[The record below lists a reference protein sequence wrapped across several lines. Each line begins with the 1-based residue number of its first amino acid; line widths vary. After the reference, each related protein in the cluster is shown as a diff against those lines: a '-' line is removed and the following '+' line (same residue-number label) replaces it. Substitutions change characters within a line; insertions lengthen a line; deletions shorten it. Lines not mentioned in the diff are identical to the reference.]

1 MRTSRSSSSLAV
13 LALSGLTALAAAG
26 CAGDPSSQENDFTS
40 AVATLLDFA
49 FDGEIVTAAGAN
61 PTGAIRAQLLYTV
74 GTFNGEK
81 GVSRLN
87 AVKLTSLVTAA
98 LPGGLARVRYH
109 ASLPVAWAS
118 KTKLPT
124 SYTLSLPKRLD
135 PDGQASFLAKYA
147 TTCGEDGGKEVT
159 AGNFWY
165 HYRPRG
171 AACAPAAGDITV
183 SKATIAVSPLNKDGK
198 LPEYHRVWEDG
209 ALDIVA
215 VFGKYEKGATSNDD
229 AGIAAYNA
237 FLRAAVE
244 RLPSAATTPLALPDA
259 PGAAMPDVTL
269 QATLDDGRTVS
280 VVALLVDEVAS
291 APPSFDARFGE
302 VTPGAD
308 LVIYDGHAGLGA
320 NIRALTPKARFFPG
334 KYQLFFMNGCDTFA
348 YEDDSLLKTH
358 AAINPDDPLGSKYLD
373 VMRNAMPAYFNS
385 MPDASMAVIDAL
397 LEDAAPLGYA
407 DIFKGIDAAQVVV
420 VTGEEDNVYTPAFAP
435 GPRWSGWDDGGAVGY
450 KQTATF
456 TTGTLPAGKYVFTMT
471 PDPSSPGGD
480 ADLYLRVGSAP
491 TITAAYKCM
500 SYKWNSNERCAVT
513 LTAPARVFM
522 QTSGDKQ
529 SVTSPY
535 LIRAWQAFP

>member
-1 MRTSRSSSSLAV
+1 MRTPRSSSSLVV
-13 LALSGLTALAAAG
+13 LALSGLTAVAAAG

-40 AVATLLDFA
+40 AVATLLDFD
-49 FDGEIVTAAGAN
+49 FDGEVVTAAGTN

-87 AVKLTSLVTAA
+87 AVQLSNLATATLPNGLV
-98 LPGGLARVRYH
+98 RVRYH
-109 ASLPVAWAS
+109 AKLPVAWAA
-118 KTKLPT
+118 KKNLPT
-124 SYTLSLPKRLD
+124 TYTLTLPKRLD
-135 PDGQASFLAKYA
+135 ADGQTAFLGKYT
-147 TTCGEDGGKEVT
+147 TTCAEDGGAEVT

-171 AACAPAAGDITV
+171 LTCAPAAADVTV
-183 SKATIAVSPLNKDGK
+183 SKAKVAVSPLNKDGK
-198 LPEYHRVWEDG
+198 FPEFHRVWEDG
-209 ALDIVA
+209 SLDIVA
-215 VFGKYEKGATSNDD
+215 VFGKYAKGATGNDD

-237 FLRAAVE
+237 FVRAAIE
-244 RLPSAATTPLALPDA
+244 RLPTAATTPVMVPDA

-320 NIRALTPKARFFPG
+320 NVRALSPKARFFPG
-334 KYQLFFMNGCDTFA
+334 KYQLFFLNGCDTFA
-348 YEDDSLLKTH
+348 YEDDSLAKTH
-358 AAINPDDPLGSKYLD
+358 ALLNPDDPTGSKYLD
-373 VMRNAMPAYFNS
+373 IMRNAMPAYFNS

-397 LEDAAPLGYA
+397 LEPSAPLGYA
-407 DIFKGIDAAQVVV
+407 DIFQGIDAAQVVV
-420 VTGEEDNVYTPAFAP
+420 VTGEEDNVYTPAFKP
-435 GPRWSGWDDGGAVGY
+435 GPRWSGWDDGGAVAY

-456 TTGTLPAGKYVFTMT
+456 TTDTLPAGKYVFTMT

-480 ADLYLRVGSAP
+480 ADLYLKIGSAP
-491 TITAAYKCM
+491 TLTAPFKCM

-513 LTAPARVFM
+513 LTTPARVFM

-529 SVTSPY
+529 TVTSPY